1 MYFFFI
7 AQHLYNIDFME
18 GSKFINEDL
27 VKYAECDYAWD
38 SELGNTYLCD
48 MNPKYYYIIPTNF
61 TEHITFL

>member
-1 MYFFFI
+1 
-7 AQHLYNIDFME
+7 ME

-48 MNPKYYYIIPTNF
+48 MNPKYYYIIPTNS